1 MAVPSTTVSLGDIQT
16 EFGGSNPIS
25 LSEYYEGGSIIGN
38 GVYAPNDIPASG
50 LITLD
55 DFKSAKATHSY
66 KNQGSAN
73 YTYFAMIG
81 FSVDYF
87 NGKLR
92 LTSGYWSQTGNPA
105 QLVLA
110 TSSSNMSTWGNVVQL
125 ELTTQGYIEYGY
137 ESKLIKSSAVIFS
150 NQVTDYCNVVPA
162 AGETQ
167 TPTDR
172 WCMAARWNGGNSI
185 TLWLNDSRNG
195 TGDTGSSISMGNL
208 SSAMSNLSGGS
219 TTTYTFTF

>member
-1 MAVPSTTVSLGDIQT
+1 MAIPSTNVSLSSIQT

-25 LSEYYEGGSIIGN
+25 LSEYYKGGTLIGS
-38 GVYAPNDIPASG
+38 GVYEPNGIPTSG
-50 LITLD
+50 IISLN
-55 DFKSAKATHSY
+55 DFKTAEGTHSY

-73 YTYFAMIG
+73 YTYYAMIG
-81 FSVDYF
+81 YSVDYF

-92 LTSGYWSQTGNPA
+92 FTSGYWSQTGNPS

-110 TSSSNMSTWGNVVQL
+110 TSSSNMSTWGNVVQMT
-125 ELTTQGYIEYGY
+125 LTTQGYIEYGY
-137 ESKLIKSSAVIFS
+137 ESKLIKSDALIFS
-150 NQVTDYCNVVPA
+150 NQVTDYCNVVA
-162 AGETQ
+162 ATGETQ

-172 WCMAARWNGGNSI
+172 WCIAARWNGGNSI
-185 TLWLNDSRNG
+185 TMWLNSSRNG
-195 TGDTGSSISMGNL
+195 TGDTGSTISMNNL